1 MTGLWVKVPF
11 LACPKLGDPDSYGFG
26 EVMGLGKYG
35 LGQCAGIGGGK
46 ADAFEVMLK
55 TNTILTHSLEP
66 GFIYYLSGKLIAMNN
81 GSIPVLSYFENS
93 VVRVCEASDTQ
104 PNFKSKT
111 GAVGMGHVA
120 KREEVVGSNEEG
132 GNRLEVEIVHHDWD
146 VQERCHQR
154 FLVKYIIPSAKNLLK
169 THTLYVVGR
178 EAEIAGNLVDF
189 DVESNM
195 IVVMFALKV
204 STVSLTSGHLVGR
217 MVPVPSGSDSPSP
230 RKGLNLL
237 VSSFSLAGK
246 HRLIE
251 ILDSVKPSPKKD
263 AIPRTP
269 VTPKGFGVSTDDPK
283 GKRRASDAENDNGE
297 DQSGSEKSDAMEIEE
312 DNPPK
317 AQATR
322 ATARKAIL
330 QAAAKRMKRFCV
342 WVEHPLAYIP
352 ARNAT

>member
-1 MTGLWVKVPF
+1 
-11 LACPKLGDPDSYGFG
+11 
-26 EVMGLGKYG
+26 
-35 LGQCAGIGGGK
+35 
-46 ADAFEVMLK
+46 MLK

-146 VQERCHQR
+146 VQ
-154 FLVKYIIPSAKNLLK
+154 YIIPSAKNLLK

-195 IVVMFALKV
+195 IVVMV
-204 STVSLTSGHLVGR
+204 STVSLISGHLVGR

-230 RKGLNLL
+230 RKGLN
-237 VSSFSLAGK
+237 F
-246 HRLIE
+246 
-251 ILDSVKPSPKKD
+251 VKPSPKKD
-263 AIPRTP
+263 ATPTVNKNSFVPSTP

-330 QAAAKRMKRFCV
+330 QAAAKRMKR
-342 WVEHPLAYIP
+342 L
-352 ARNAT
+352 

>member
-1 MTGLWVKVPF
+1 
-11 LACPKLGDPDSYGFG
+11 
-26 EVMGLGKYG
+26 
-35 LGQCAGIGGGK
+35 
-46 ADAFEVMLK
+46 MLK

-146 VQERCHQR
+146 VQERCHRR

-204 STVSLTSGHLVGR
+204 STVSLISGHLVGR

-230 RKGLNLL
+230 RKGLN
-237 VSSFSLAGK
+237 F
-246 HRLIE
+246 
-251 ILDSVKPSPKKD
+251 VKPSPKKD
-263 AIPRTP
+263 ATPTVNKNSFVPSTP

-330 QAAAKRMKRFCV
+330 QAAAKRMKR
-342 WVEHPLAYIP
+342 L
-352 ARNAT
+352 

>member
-1 MTGLWVKVPF
+1 
-11 LACPKLGDPDSYGFG
+11 
-26 EVMGLGKYG
+26 
-35 LGQCAGIGGGK
+35 
-46 ADAFEVMLK
+46 MLK

-146 VQERCHQR
+146 VQ
-154 FLVKYIIPSAKNLLK
+154 
-169 THTLYVVGR
+169 
-178 EAEIAGNLVDF
+178 
-189 DVESNM
+189 
-195 IVVMFALKV
+195 FALKV

-230 RKGLNLL
+230 RKGLN
-237 VSSFSLAGK
+237 F
-246 HRLIE
+246 
-251 ILDSVKPSPKKD
+251 VKPSPKKD
-263 AIPRTP
+263 ATPTVNKNSFVPSTP

-330 QAAAKRMKRFCV
+330 QAAAKRMKR
-342 WVEHPLAYIP
+342 L
-352 ARNAT
+352 